1 MGPKQHIPWRVIQ
14 NFWERNV
21 LVKLEKGHSIQ
32 AVAVQFEIDR
42 EYDYPMKKT
51 YCNQKN
57 FSRKTIGNK

>member
-1 MGPKQHIPWRVIQ
+1 MGPKQHIPRRFIQ

-42 EYDYPMKKT
+42 EYDYPMKKEVLQSKELLHA
-51 YCNQKN
+51 NH
-57 FSRKTIGNK
+57 RK